1 MNKKRQWSRDK
12 GYTKVVMTSDERFA
26 SRVARGIAAGAFA
39 FSLTFASAS
48 AALAQSP
55 AAPPPPEPVADSPAA
70 PAATPATDPAAAP
83 GATPAAAGT
92 TPGATPA
99 VGPDGL
105 PIAPAPTPVP
115 MQPKLGPDG
124 KPVLG
129 PDGQPVMEPAPV
141 TPAPT
146 VSPAPTPTPEKPK
159 EPIKADFFGLEVLIP
174 ADEEYSLWGLFMIA
188 HPVVKVVMMGLI
200 LASIISWAILI
211 SKLIYFSALNR
222 RTTNFLND
230 FRSSNAPL
238 QDMSKSLSGKD
249 RTTPPAAMV
258 EAAGNEID
266 LTFAQGPASSGEKR
280 EHLTQRIASAMSIAQ
295 ASKSAELGAG
305 MAFLATV
312 GSIATFVG
320 LFGTV
325 WGIMFSF
332 IGIAKSKST
341 NLAVVAPGIA
351 EALFATAIGLFAA
364 IPAVVF
370 YNIFARR
377 VAAYNQRL
385 DSFSSELLVRVSRQ
399 LDQSAH

>member
-12 GYTKVVMTSDERFA
+12 GYTKVVMTSDERCA

-377 VAAYNQRL
+377 IAAYNQRL
-385 DSFSSELLVRVSRQ
+385 DSFSSELLVRTSRQ
-399 LDQSAH
+399 LDQTAH

>member
-377 VAAYNQRL
+377 IAAYNQRL
-385 DSFSSELLVRVSRQ
+385 DSFSSELLVRTSRQ
-399 LDQSAH
+399 LDQTAH

>member
-1 MNKKRQWSRDK
+1 VNKKRQWSRDK

-377 VAAYNQRL
+377 IAAYNQRL
-385 DSFSSELLVRVSRQ
+385 DSFSSELLVRTSRQ
-399 LDQSAH
+399 LDQTAH